1 MAYRPTLGIVILVLV
16 LMGPAI
22 ARECDYIGTV
32 VAVNDDG
39 MLVEVSTFRD
49 PPTGRVSN
57 ELRNITW
64 TTLPGSMGAAAVVG
78 LHAEFAANC
87 DTWDDGVVRDD
98 AAIVFYP
105 DNVTREP
112 VYAYNR
118 LPNVKGVTITL
129 GEGEPLGTCPGCC
142 CSGEYPVSLTRNG
155 TAVTEK
161 LMRTG
166 QSLCVQGFKVRMLE
180 ATVYG
185 EDAASRCLC
194 RARTELLTGE
204 VSPDTCAIEDM
215 LVEVEA
221 ITNRLGDPM
230 VENAMARRRQ
240 IAMEQMA
247 RGDLAAGRETAEYAL
262 TQARRLD
269 TKTRTIYVTAT
280 ILSTVGM
287 VAIAYF
293 WMNRERKEK
302 VDIF

>member
-1 MAYRPTLGIVILVLV
+1 MVYRPTLALVVLVLV
-16 LMGPAI
+16 LMGPAV
-22 ARECDYIGTV
+22 ARECDYLGTV
-32 VAVNDDG
+32 MAVNDNG
-39 MLVEVSTFRD
+39 MVVEVSTFRD

-64 TTLPGSMGAAAVVG
+64 TTLPGSMGGAAAEG
-78 LHAEFAANC
+78 LHAEFAADC
-87 DTWDDGVVRDD
+87 DVWDDPVVRDD
-98 AAIVFYP
+98 AAIVLYP
-105 DNVTREP
+105 NNVTREP

-118 LPNVKGVTITL
+118 LPNVKGITITL

-142 CSGEYPVSLTRNG
+142 CLGEYPVSLMRNG
-155 TAVTEK
+155 TTVTEK
-161 LMRTG
+161 IMRTG
-166 QSLCVQGFKVRMLE
+166 QSLCVQGFKIRMLE

-185 EDAASRCLC
+185 EDATARCLC
-194 RARTELLTGE
+194 RARTELLTGK

-221 ITNRLGDPM
+221 ITTGLGDPI

-240 IAMEQMA
+240 IAMEQIA
-247 RGDLAAGRETAEYAL
+247 RGDLTAARGTAEYAL
-262 TQARRLD
+262 AQARRLD

-280 ILSTVGM
+280 IIGTMGM